1 MSIFSVNYII
11 GGVTTRPFLEKFFP
25 SILKNAAGAETN
37 VYCAYDSQI
46 LTSFTSSL
54 CIAGLAASLVAS
66 RFTAALGHR
75 NIMVLGGRNFFAGVA
90 INGAAE
96 NITIL
101 ILGCILLGFGG
112 TPVYLSKMAP
122 PKWQGAFN
130 TGFQFFIGIS
140 VVAANC
146 INYDTASLHLGW
158 HIYFGLA
165 MILAAVMILGASLIS
180 DTPSSLV
187 ERSKIEQA

>member
-1 MSIFSVNYII
+1 M
-11 GGVTTRPFLEKFFP
+11 K
-25 SILKNAAGAETN
+25 
-37 VYCAYDSQI
+37 
-46 LTSFTSSL
+46 
-54 CIAGLAASLVAS
+54 
-66 RFTAALGHR
+66 
-75 NIMVLGGRNFFAGVA
+75 
-90 INGAAE
+90 
-96 NITIL
+96 
-101 ILGCILLGFGG
+101 G